1 MSAAETTTLSF
12 RFVLP
17 KGMLLK
23 RGRSQKG
30 KGPLSPSE
38 VGEGSMGFT
47 LHGIGLYRVLALPAL
62 RLTGIVA
69 ALVLALG
76 LFAGAVRVLPILLAS
91 TLPLRLAAPLAR
103 GVLGMSL
110 ETALF
115 VAPPLAWAL
124 AASALV
130 ERGEARALSAI
141 GVRPARIVASA
152 WPAALLVAAA
162 AGLAALSWGREA
174 VAPGRLVRDLVEG
187 ARAACAEASTAKD
200 PRSTPIPVDVPS
212 LGFSWICFPGAE
224 PRILGPAPF
233 GAPRSV
239 LSASAIELSDD
250 LRAIRLVDATLSMPP
265 AGPSP
270 LASARL
276 RASEVSITGLAPL
289 GRASNIGVLARA
301 LLLSVSAASI
311 AALAAGV
318 VLTQRVR
325 SRPRALATGLVGP
338 AAALMVFSALEREP
352 ASPFAYITVPIAG
365 LFALIALFGGAFALS
380 SSLRA
385 SREGG
390 TG

>member
-1 MSAAETTTLSF
+1 
-12 RFVLP
+12 
-17 KGMLLK
+17 
-23 RGRSQKG
+23 
-30 KGPLSPSE
+30 
-38 VGEGSMGFT
+38 MGFT

-76 LFAGAVRVLPILLAS
+76 LFAGAVRVLPVLLAS
-91 TLPLRLAAPLAR
+91 ALPLHLAAPLAR
-103 GVLGMSL
+103 GALGMAL

-124 AASALV
+124 AASALI

-141 GVRPARIVASA
+141 GVRPAQIVASA
-152 WPAALLVAAA
+152 WPAALVVAMA
-162 AGLAALSWGREA
+162 AGLAGLSWGREA
-174 VAPGRLVRDLVEG
+174 VAPGRLVRDLVAG
-187 ARAACAEASTAKD
+187 ARAACADASAAGASGKSAAD
-200 PRSTPIPVDVPS
+200 AAPVAVDVPS
-212 LGFSWICFPGAE
+212 LGFSWVCFPGAE

-233 GAPRSV
+233 GAPHAAVV
-239 LSASAIELSDD
+239 LSASAIDLSDD
-250 LRAIRLVDATLSMPP
+250 LRAIRLLDATLSMPP
-265 AGPSP
+265 SAPSP

-276 RASEVSITGLAPL
+276 RASEVAITGLAPL

-311 AALAAGV
+311 AALAAGI
-318 VLTQRVR
+318 VLTRSIR
-325 SRPRALATGLVGP
+325 SRPRALAVGLVGP
-338 AAALMVFSALEREP
+338 SAALMVFSSLERAP
-352 ASPFAYITVPIAG
+352 APPFAYVTVPIAG
-365 LFALIALFGGAFALS
+365 LFALLALASGASALS

>member
-1 MSAAETTTLSF
+1 
-12 RFVLP
+12 
-17 KGMLLK
+17 
-23 RGRSQKG
+23 
-30 KGPLSPSE
+30 
-38 VGEGSMGFT
+38 MGFT

-103 GVLGMSL
+103 GALGMAL

-124 AASALV
+124 AASALI
-130 ERGEARALSAI
+130 ERGEARALSAM

-152 WPAALLVAAA
+152 WPAALVVAMA
-162 AGLAALSWGREA
+162 AGLAGLSWGREA
-174 VAPGRLVRDLVEG
+174 VAPGRLVRDLVAG
-187 ARAACAEASTAKD
+187 ARSACAEASAAGASGK
-200 PRSTPIPVDVPS
+200 SAANAAPIAVDVPS
-212 LGFSWICFPGAE
+212 LGFSWVCFPGAE

-233 GAPRSV
+233 GAVHAVV
-239 LSASAIELSDD
+239 LSASAIDLSDD
-250 LRAIRLVDATLSMPP
+250 LRAIRLLDATLSMPP
-265 AGPSP
+265 SAPSP

-276 RASEVSITGLAPL
+276 RASEVAITGLAPL

-311 AALAAGV
+311 AALAAGI
-318 VLTQRVR
+318 VLTRNIR
-325 SRPRALATGLVGP
+325 SRPRALAVGLAGP
-338 AAALMVFSALEREP
+338 AAALMVFSSLERAP
-352 ASPFAYITVPIAG
+352 APPFAYVTVPIAG
-365 LFALIALFGGAFALS
+365 LFALIALVSGASALS
-380 SSLRA
+380 SSLRG

>member
-1 MSAAETTTLSF
+1 
-12 RFVLP
+12 
-17 KGMLLK
+17 
-23 RGRSQKG
+23 
-30 KGPLSPSE
+30 
-38 VGEGSMGFT
+38 MGFT

-91 TLPLRLAAPLAR
+91 ALPLRLAAPLAR

-124 AASALV
+124 AASALI

-152 WPAALLVAAA
+152 WPAALVVALA
-162 AGLAALSWGREA
+162 AGLAGISWGREA
-174 VAPGRLVRDLVEG
+174 VAPGRLVRDLVAG
-187 ARAACAEASTAKD
+187 ARAACAEASGASGKSAANAL
-200 PRSTPIPVDVPS
+200 PVAVDVPS
-212 LGFSWICFPGAE
+212 LGFSWVCFPGAE

-233 GAPRSV
+233 GAPRSAAAVV
-239 LSASAIELSDD
+239 LSASAIDLSDD
-250 LRAIRLVDATLSMPP
+250 LRAIRLLDATLSMPP
-265 AGPSP
+265 SAPSP

-276 RASEVSITGLAPL
+276 RASEVAITGLAPI

-301 LLLSVSAASI
+301 LLLSASAASI
-311 AALAAGV
+311 AALAAGI
-318 VLTQRVR
+318 VLTRSVR
-325 SRPRALATGLVGP
+325 SRARALAVGLAGP
-338 AAALMVFSALEREP
+338 AAALMVFASLERAP
-352 ASPFAYITVPIAG
+352 APPFAYVTVPIAG
-365 LFALIALFGGAFALS
+365 LCALLALACGASALS

-385 SREGG
+385 SREGD